1 MDKNEVI
8 SVVISTRKRDE
19 KYVEHIRKVLSHP
32 KSEILIYENED
43 KYSLAEVY
51 NKGLKES
58 KNDIVLFIHDDLI
71 IDVQNIT
78 PKIVKLFD
86 KNPNFGIIGIA
97 GTDKLTTGRWWEDR
111 TTMYGKVAHIQ
122 DKKRHVNTYSKQTF
136 SDTLKEVVVVDGV
149 FIMIHKKRIKHTFNE
164 EFKGFHFY
172 DLPICVEN
180 FLDGVKIGVTTKF
193 NITHK
198 SIGEVDKKWEK
209 NKYLFEALYEKNFPL
224 SVTNIIVE
232 ETEEII

>member
-1 MDKNEVI
+1 MNTI

-19 KYVEHIRKVLSHP
+19 NFIEHVRKVLSHP
-32 KSEILIYENED
+32 KSEIIVYEND
-43 KYSLAEVY
+43 NKFSLPELY

-58 KNDIVLFIHDDLI
+58 KNDIVIFMHDDI
-71 IDVQNIT
+71 ILDVQNMT
-78 PKIVKLFD
+78 PKVIKLFE
-86 KNPNFGIIGIA
+86 KNPDFGIIGIA
-97 GTDKLTTGRWWEDR
+97 GTDNLTTGRWWENR
-111 TTMYGKVAHIQ
+111 ESMYGKVGHIQ
-122 DKKRHVNTYSKQTF
+122 NNKRHVNKYSKYSF

-149 FIMIHKKRIKHTFNE
+149 FMMIHKNRLKHTFNE

-180 FLDGVKIGVTTKF
+180 YMEGVKIGVTTKF

-198 SIGEVDKKWEK
+198 SIGGVNKQWEK

-224 SVTNIIVE
+224 VVLENLERVI
-232 ETEEII
+232 